1 MNTLFGVSTTNLLVG
16 LLGVFGLVLLV
27 LIVSALR
34 NRVAFRLAVRNIPR
48 RPGQTTLILL
58 GLMLAT
64 LLSSASF
71 STGDTMTHSLRLQA
85 VRDLGEVDLIVQA
98 EQGDA
103 LGRPSFFEEQRAAE
117 VAAVVAG
124 SETVD
129 GSAALI
135 RETAPASS
143 PESGLSEPA
152 VDVLGMPVDRPAS
165 LGALVDAQG
174 APLDLVG
181 LQAGEVF
188 LSQTVAANLELGP
201 GDRIQAFFSAQP
213 EDLTVAAVFASGA
226 EPGGQTAM
234 VLPLEE
240 LQTLLGRTG
249 EINTIVVSNVGTGPD
264 AAAGSDAMIAE
275 LEPVL
280 AGAGLEATAVR
291 QDRLNE
297 AEELGNFFSSIFLL
311 FAQSRWRRAYSDLPD
326 LRDVGGGAQARAGHG
341 AGGRSPAGHVVRMFV
356 YEGFLYALLASA
368 VGSVLGVVVGWGMV
382 RVIRVAIESADF
394 DLTFTF
400 NWRSVLIAYLLGT
413 VFTFV
418 VVLISSWRVSRLNIV
433 RAVRDLPEPRVV
445 RRTRKRLVGIV
456 LLLAAGVAAFVGGLQ
471 SLQSGTTSLGVSL
484 FIIGLALLAR
494 RLGVSE
500 RLAFSVAGLTLVVWW
515 VLPSS
520 VVDLFLPEMQAGIE
534 LFFLSGI
541 MLVIGGVWVVIFN
554 TDIILRVVVAVLGRV
569 RGLSAVLKVAVTYP
583 TLERFRTGMTL
594 AMLSLVVFTLVIMSF
609 IIASIGMVFEDEA
622 RLSGGYDLRVSVGYA
637 NPIDNLPAAWEA
649 QSAELGMRPEDLA
662 TVAGLTAASTRVS
675 QVGTDQE
682 PGELFVQGVDRM
694 YAESTSYGFA
704 LTAPDYPTA
713 RDVWIALME
722 EPDTAVV
729 ASYLVPTKSDFSFSS
744 NTPPVTLEGFWL
756 QDDSLPEV
764 YLSMAS
770 PAGGAPRRLRVI
782 GVLDSMA
789 VYLGGVVTSR
799 DTLEAVAGEELPTFA
814 YMIGLAPGVDPAPA
828 ARALEKAFV
837 SNGLQAE
844 PVGAEI
850 REMTR
855 SSLMVNTLL
864 QWFMALGLV
873 VGIAALGVI
882 AARSVVERRRQIGVL
897 RALGFQPAMVQLAF
911 LLESTFVSVL
921 GIGLGVL
928 LAVALSPGVD

>member
-1 MNTLFGVSTTNLLVG
+1 MSTLFGIPTTNLLVG
-16 LLGVFGLVLLV
+16 LLGVFGLVLLF

-64 LLSSASF
+64 LLFSASF

-103 LGRPSFFEEQRAAE
+103 LGRPAYFDEQRAAE
-117 VAAVVAG
+117 VTAALAG
-124 SETVD
+124 SELVD
-129 GSAALI
+129 GSASLI
-135 RETAPASS
+135 RETAPVWS

-152 VDVLGMPVDRPAS
+152 VDVLGMPVDRPGS
-165 LGALVDAQG
+165 LGTLVDVQG
-174 APLDLVG
+174 TLLDLEG
-181 LQAGEVF
+181 LQVGEVF
-188 LSQTVAANLELGP
+188 LSETAAANLEVGP

-234 VLPLEE
+234 VLPLEQ
-240 LQTLLGRTG
+240 LQILLGRTG
-249 EINTIVVSNVGTGPD
+249 DINTVVVSNAGTGPD
-264 AAAGSDAMIAE
+264 AAAGSDAVIAE

-280 AGAGLEATAVR
+280 TGAGLEVAAVR
-291 QDRLNE
+291 QDRLDE

-311 FAQSRWRRAYSDLPD
+311 FAQFSVAAGILLIFLIFVMLAAERKHELGMARA
-326 LRDVGGGAQARAGHG
+326 VGAQR
-341 AGGRSPAGHVVRMFV
+341 GHVVRMFV

-445 RRTRKRLVGIV
+445 RRTKKRLVGIV
-456 LLLAAGVAAFVGGLQ
+456 VLLAAGVAAFAGGLQ

-484 FIIGLALLAR
+484 VIIGLALLAR
-494 RLGVSE
+494 RLGVGE
-500 RLAFSVAGLTLVVWW
+500 RLAFSVAGLALVVWW

-609 IIASIGMVFEDEA
+609 IIASIGMIFEDEA

-637 NPIDNLPAAWEA
+637 NPIDDLPAAWKA
-649 QSAELGMRPEDLA
+649 QSVELGMGPDDLA
-662 TVAGLTAASTRVS
+662 TVAGLTATSTQVS

-682 PGELFVQGVDRM
+682 LGELFVQGVDRA
-694 YAESTSYGFA
+694 YTESTSYGFA

-713 RDVWIALME
+713 RDVWTALTE

-744 NTPPVTLEGFWL
+744 FTPAVTLEGFWL

-770 PAGGAPRRLRVI
+770 PAGGAPRRLV
-782 GVLDSMA
+782 
-789 VYLGGVVTSR
+789 
-799 DTLEAVAGEELPTFA
+799 
-814 YMIGLAPGVDPAPA
+814 
-828 ARALEKAFV
+828 
-837 SNGLQAE
+837 
-844 PVGAEI
+844 
-850 REMTR
+850 
-855 SSLMVNTLL
+855 
-864 QWFMALGLV
+864 
-873 VGIAALGVI
+873 
-882 AARSVVERRRQIGVL
+882 
-897 RALGFQPAMVQLAF
+897 
-911 LLESTFVSVL
+911 
-921 GIGLGVL
+921 
-928 LAVALSPGVD
+928 